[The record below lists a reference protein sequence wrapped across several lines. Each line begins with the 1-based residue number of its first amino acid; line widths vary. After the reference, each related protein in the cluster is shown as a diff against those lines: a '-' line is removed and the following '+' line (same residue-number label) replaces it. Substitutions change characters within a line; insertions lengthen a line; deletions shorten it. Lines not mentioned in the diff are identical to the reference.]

1 MKAVR
6 LLFFFLLAV
15 VIITATLSFMQATSQ
30 KVEREI
36 VINTPANV
44 IYSQLI
50 KLEYFHQFSIWSQQD
65 SSAVYSFTGVDGTM
79 GATTSWKGSPE
90 ISGEGKIE
98 IITLEPNLKVQHQLH
113 FTKPKKGNAVSTFT
127 LTQTE
132 KSATIVKWVFELAT
146 PRPWNIF
153 NLFYSLDEK
162 MGDDFETGLQS
173 LKTVIELSNTL
184 QTTPAIPN

>member
-44 IYSQLI
+44 IYNQLI
-50 KLEYFHQFSIWSQQD
+50 KLEHFHQFSIWSQQD
-65 SSAVYSFTGVDGTM
+65 SSAVYSFTGVDGTV

-98 IITLEPNLKVQHQLH
+98 IIALEPNQKVQHQLH

-132 KSATIVKWVFELAT
+132 KSATTVKWVFELAT

>member
-44 IYSQLI
+44 IYNQLI
-50 KLEYFHQFSIWSQQD
+50 KLEHFHQFSIWSQQD
-65 SSAVYSFTGVDGTM
+65 SSAIYSFTGVDGTV

-98 IITLEPNLKVQHQLH
+98 IIALEPNLKVQHQLH

>member
-44 IYSQLI
+44 IYNQLI
-50 KLEYFHQFSIWSQQD
+50 KLEHFHQFSIWSQQD
-65 SSAVYSFTGVDGTM
+65 SSAVYSFTGVDGTV

-98 IITLEPNLKVQHQLH
+98 IIALEPNQKVQHQLH

>member
-44 IYSQLI
+44 IYNQLI
-50 KLEYFHQFSIWSQQD
+50 KLEHFHQFSIWSQQD
-65 SSAVYSFTGVDGTM
+65 SSAVYSFTGVDGTV

-98 IITLEPNLKVQHQLH
+98 IIALEPNLKVQHQLH

-132 KSATIVKWVFELAT
+132 KSATTVKWVFELAT